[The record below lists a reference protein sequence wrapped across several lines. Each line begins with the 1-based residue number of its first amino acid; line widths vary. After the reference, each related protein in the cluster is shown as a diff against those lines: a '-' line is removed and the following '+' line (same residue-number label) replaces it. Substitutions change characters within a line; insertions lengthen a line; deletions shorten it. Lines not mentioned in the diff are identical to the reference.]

1 MSKDIH
7 ITELEKDLLIDNKVK
22 TKITRKKNIIIE
34 DEPIQKIVNSVI
46 KTTEKPVIKT
56 AEKTVIKTTTNKPV
70 KLVKELKINDLNIQK
85 PFLKW
90 VGGKTQIINNII
102 NEMPIEMNNYYEI
115 FLGGGSVLFAILSL
129 QQDAHIEIKNKV
141 YAYDFNKPLI
151 YLYKNIQTKPINF
164 IKTITKIIDE
174 FNAIDGD
181 VINRKPSNIDE
192 ALTSQES
199 YYYWIRKQYNSL
211 DLDGQC
217 GLLGSAYF
225 LFLNK
230 TCFRGVFR
238 TGPNGF
244 NVPFGHYKNPGIIDE
259 STIKTIS
266 KLIKNVEFNHAS
278 FEESLL
284 NVKKDDYVYM
294 DPPYVPV
301 TATSFVGYTS
311 DGFDLKL
318 HEKLFKM
325 CHKMKDDNINF
336 TMSNSNAKLVV
347 DEFDKDKY
355 KIEFIE
361 CRRAINSKKPES
373 KINEIIIKS
382 F

>member
-1 MSKDIH
+1 MAQNIHVDKDKV
-7 ITELEKDLLIDNKVK
+7 ELKIANKLCK
-22 TKITRKKNIIIE
+22 NTRKKNIIIE
-34 DEPIQKIVNSVI
+34 DEPEHEPEPI
-46 KTTEKPVIKT
+46 KPIINNHPPISKPIANT
-56 AEKTVIKTTTNKPV
+56 HII
-70 KLVKELKINDLNIQK
+70 KLVKDLNIDDFNIQK

-102 NEMPIEMNNYYEI
+102 NEMPIKMNNYYEI

-129 QQDAHIEIKNKV
+129 RQDSHIEITNKI

-151 YLYKNIQTKPINF
+151 YLYKNIQTKPNNF
-164 IKTITKIIDE
+164 IKTITKIINE
-174 FNAIDGD
+174 FNEIDGNI
-181 VINRKPSNIDE
+181 INRKPSNIDE

-199 YYYWIRKQYNSL
+199 YYYWVRKQYNL
-211 DLDGQC
+211 LNVDEQC
-217 GLLGSAYF
+217 RVLGSAYF

-259 STIKTIS
+259 SVIKTIS
-266 KLIKNVEFNHAS
+266 KLIKDVDFIHES

-284 NVKKDDYVYM
+284 NVRKNDYVYM

-301 TATSFVGYTS
+301 KATSFVGYTS

-325 CHKMKDDNINF
+325 CHKMKVDNINF

-347 DEFDKDKY
+347 DEFNKEKEKKTDKY

-361 CRRAINSKKPES
+361 CRRAINSKNPES

>member
-1 MSKDIH
+1 MAQNIQINK
-7 ITELEKDLLIDNKVK
+7 TETNLKIANKVCK
-22 TKITRKKNIIIE
+22 NTRKKNIIIE
-34 DEPIQKIVNSVI
+34 DEPIQQPI
-46 KTTEKPVIKT
+46 KNIEKPINDKLT
-56 AEKTVIKTTTNKPV
+56 I
-70 KLVKELKINDLNIQK
+70 KLVKDLNIDDFNIQK

-90 VGGKTQIINNII
+90 VGGKTQIISNII
-102 NEMPIEMNNYYEI
+102 NEMPIKMNNYYEI

-129 QQDAHIEIKNKV
+129 QRDSHIEIKNKV

-151 YLYKNIQTKPINF
+151 YLYKNIQSKPINF
-164 IKTITKIIDE
+164 IKTITKIINE
-174 FNAIDGD
+174 FNEIDGD
-181 VINRKPSNIDE
+181 IINRKPSDIDE

-199 YYYWIRKQYNSL
+199 YYYWIRKQYNLL
-211 DLDGQC
+211 DLDEQC

-259 STIKTIS
+259 SIIKTIS
-266 KLIKNVEFNHAS
+266 KLIKNVEFIHES

-284 NVKKDDYVYM
+284 NVKKGDYVYM

-301 TATSFVGYTS
+301 KATSFVGYTS

-318 HEKLFKM
+318 HEKLFFM
-325 CHKMKDDNINF
+325 CHEMKVNNINF
-336 TMSNSNAKLVV
+336 TMSNSNAKLIV
-347 DEFDKDKY
+347 DEFDKNKY

-361 CRRAINSKKPES
+361 CRRAINSKNPES
-373 KINEIIIKS
+373 KINEILIKS